1 MPNFEIR
8 SLDSNLTIEMDRY
21 EKLTRIG
28 EGAYG
33 VVFKCRHRDT
43 GDIVAIKKFT
53 DSEEDPVI
61 HRIAMREIRT
71 LKQLKHPNLINL
83 IEVFKRKRRLHL
95 VFQYVDHTLLHELEK
110 HTKGN
115 AVLDLLIP
123 GFTFAS
129 HPPSSSMVLCRL
141 DRLQIRKLTYQL
153 LQAVNF
159 CHAHNCI
166 HRDVKPENI
175 LITKSG
181 QLKLCDFGFARLLTG
196 PGDEYTDYVA
206 TRWYRAPELLV
217 GDTQYGTPVD
227 IWAIGCVVAEML
239 TSLPLWPGRSDLDQL
254 HLITQT
260 LGKQK
265 FALYYDVIK
274 DLGEK
279 FTSLQPPITSKELNF
294 LQDSKLGLASN
305 AVLALPILAFT
316 SASEMPCSSMMLP
329 RSPFFGILSCLS
341 MDPTERLNS
350 EALLKHPYMEM
361 HGRHPHYYHG
371 ELKQVCSSCGDGYNN
386 HGMKKKAERNFIQ
399 NSQNKPVMI
408 NQISTGTM
416 IPRRKYQQQQIPQQ
430 STDRNQTTA
439 TPQNESNS
447 ISPTCFPPTS
457 SITPSFNAG
466 RTNWFVPG
474 VVGQSLYNPS
484 QIGLPALPTNLHLQP
499 IPVTTTSTPSNNN
512 AQSMMM
518 VTGNQKS
525 NLGWKYPKSNQ
536 MIMTSTNSNNSI
548 SYFPNPDIN
557 NNNNNNNNN
566 SSNIDNGHNSNDTNV
581 AHSTLQSNLIGIHL
595 PNI

>member
-1 MPNFEIR
+1 
-8 SLDSNLTIEMDRY
+8 MDRY

-110 HTKGN
+110 HTKGSF
-115 AVLDLLIP
+115 L
-123 GFTFAS
+123 F
-129 HPPSSSMVLCRL
+129 SSL
-141 DRLQIRKLTYQL
+141 
-153 LQAVNF
+153 A
-159 CHAHNCI
+159 
-166 HRDVKPENI
+166 
-175 LITKSG
+175 
-181 QLKLCDFGFARLLTG
+181 G

-260 LGKQK
+260 L
-265 FALYYDVIK
+265 

-294 LQDSKLGLASN
+294 LQ
-305 AVLALPILAFT
+305 
-316 SASEMPCSSMMLP
+316 
-329 RSPFFGILSCLS
+329 SCLS

-474 VVGQSLYNPS
+474 IVGQSLYNPS
-484 QIGLPALPTNLHLQP
+484 QIGLPALPTNPHLQP

-581 AHSTLQSNLIGIHL
+581 AHSTLQSNLIGLHL

>member
-1 MPNFEIR
+1 
-8 SLDSNLTIEMDRY
+8 MDRY

-53 DSEEDPVI
+53 DSEEDPII

-110 HTKGN
+110 HTKG
-115 AVLDLLIP
+115 
-123 GFTFAS
+123 
-129 HPPSSSMVLCRL
+129 L

-217 GDTQYGTPVD
+217 GDTQYGTAVD

-239 TSLPLWPGRSDLDQL
+239 TALPLWPGRSDLDQL

-260 LGKQK
+260 LGDLVPRHREIFEKNCFFK
-265 FALYYDVIK
+265 GYKLTVPENRK

-279 FTSLQPPITSKELNF
+279 FTSLQPPITTKELNF
-294 LQDSKLGLASN
+294 LQ
-305 AVLALPILAFT
+305 
-316 SASEMPCSSMMLP
+316 
-329 RSPFFGILSCLS
+329 SCLS

-350 EALLKHPYMEM
+350 EGLLKHPYMEM
-361 HGRHPHYYHG
+361 HGRQQPQYYHG
-371 ELKQVCSSCGDGYNN
+371 ELKQLPGTGGDSYN
-386 HGMKKKAERNFIQ
+386 HGMKKKVERSFVQ

-408 NQISTGTM
+408 NQINTGT
-416 IPRRKYQQQQIPQQ
+416 IVPRRKYQQQQQQ
-430 STDRNQTTA
+430 SSDRNQTTG
-439 TPQNESNS
+439 TPQNEPNS
-447 ISPTCFPPTS
+447 ISPTCLAPTN
-457 SITPSFNAG
+457 ITPSLNAG

-474 VVGQSLYNPS
+474 IVGQSLYNPS
-484 QIGLPALPTNLHLQP
+484 QIGLPALQTNSHLQP
-499 IPVTTTSTPSNNN
+499 IPVTTSTNNN
-512 AQSMMM
+512 PPSMI
-518 VTGNQKS
+518 TGNQKS
-525 NLGWKYPKSNQ
+525 NMGWKYTRSNQ
-536 MIMTSTNSNNSI
+536 PIPVTLTSSNNSSM
-548 SYFPNPDIN
+548 SYLD
-557 NNNNNNNNN
+557 NN
-566 SSNIDNGHNSNDTNV
+566 STNNTLNVDNGHNPNDTNTT
-581 AHSTLQSNLIGIHL
+581 HNSNLTGIHL

>member
-1 MPNFEIR
+1 
-8 SLDSNLTIEMDRY
+8 MDRY

-71 LKQLKHPNLINL
+71 LKVSCKIVIILIKRLMYTCVVECQLLMEANIQLKHPNLINL

-110 HTKGN
+110 HTKGLTCIKMAEKQN
-115 AVLDLLIP
+115 NFNDPIHLSDRI
-123 GFTFAS
+123 
-129 HPPSSSMVLCRL
+129 SSSVVIWM
-141 DRLQIRKLTYQL
+141 
-153 LQAVNF
+153 
-159 CHAHNCI
+159 CI

-217 GDTQYGTPVD
+217 GDTQYGTAVD

-239 TSLPLWPGRSDLDQL
+239 TALPLWPGRSDLDQL

-260 LGKQK
+260 LG
-265 FALYYDVIK
+265 
-274 DLGEK
+274 DLVPRHREIFEK
-279 FTSLQPPITSKELNF
+279 NCFFKGY
-294 LQDSKLGLASN
+294 KLTVPEN
-305 AVLALPILAFT
+305 
-316 SASEMPCSSMMLP
+316 
-329 RSPFFGILSCLS
+329 RSCLS

-361 HGRHPHYYHG
+361 HGRQQPQYYHG
-371 ELKQVCSSCGDGYNN
+371 ELKQLPGTGGDNYN
-386 HGMKKKAERNFIQ
+386 HGIKKKVERSFVQ

-408 NQISTGTM
+408 NQINAG
-416 IPRRKYQQQQIPQQ
+416 IVVPRRKYQQQ
-430 STDRNQTTA
+430 SSDRNQATG

-447 ISPTCFPPTS
+447 ISPTCYAPTN
-457 SITPSFNAG
+457 ITPNLNAG

-474 VVGQSLYNPS
+474 IVGQSLYNPS
-484 QIGLPALPTNLHLQP
+484 QIGLPALPTNSHLQP
-499 IPVTTTSTPSNNN
+499 IPVTTSTNNN
-512 AQSMMM
+512 PPSII
-518 VTGNQKS
+518 TGNQKS
-525 NLGWKYPKSNQ
+525 NMGWKYTRSNQ
-536 MIMTSTNSNNSI
+536 PVPVTLTSNSNSSMSYLDNNST
-548 SYFPNPDIN
+548 
-557 NNNNNNNNN
+557 NN
-566 SSNIDNGHNSNDTNV
+566 SSNVDNGHNPNDANTTHN
-581 AHSTLQSNLIGIHL
+581 SNLTGIHL

>member
-1 MPNFEIR
+1 
-8 SLDSNLTIEMDRY
+8 MDRY

-110 HTKGN
+110 HTKG
-115 AVLDLLIP
+115 
-123 GFTFAS
+123 
-129 HPPSSSMVLCRL
+129 L

-260 LGKQK
+260 LGDLVPRHREIFEKNCFFK
-265 FALYYDVIK
+265 GYKLIVPENRK
-274 DLGEK
+274 DLSEK

-294 LQDSKLGLASN
+294 LQ
-305 AVLALPILAFT
+305 
-316 SASEMPCSSMMLP
+316 
-329 RSPFFGILSCLS
+329 SCLS

-350 EALLKHPYMEM
+350 ESLLKHPYMEM
-361 HGRHPHYYHG
+361 HGRHPQYYHG
-371 ELKQVCSSCGDGYNN
+371 ELKQVYSSCGDGYNN
-386 HGMKKKAERNFIQ
+386 HGMKKKSERNFPQ

-430 STDRNQTTA
+430 STDRNQTTG
-439 TPQNESNS
+439 TPQNETNS
-447 ISPTCFPPTS
+447 ISPTFFPPTS

-474 VVGQSLYNPS
+474 IVGQSLYNPS
-484 QIGLPALPTNLHLQP
+484 QIGLPALPTNPHLQP
-499 IPVTTTSTPSNNN
+499 IPVTTTSTTSNNN
-512 AQSMMM
+512 PQSMMM

-525 NLGWKYPKSNQ
+525 NLGWKYTKSNQ
-536 MIMTSTNSNNSI
+536 MIIASTNNNNSI
-548 SYFPNPDIN
+548 PYFPNPDSN
-557 NNNNNNNNN
+557 NNNNN
-566 SSNIDNGHNSNDTNV
+566 NIDNGHNSNDTNV
-581 AHSTLQSNLIGIHL
+581 TNNTLQSNLTGLHL

>member
-1 MPNFEIR
+1 
-8 SLDSNLTIEMDRY
+8 MDRY

-110 HTKGN
+110 HTKG
-115 AVLDLLIP
+115 
-123 GFTFAS
+123 
-129 HPPSSSMVLCRL
+129 L

-260 LGKQK
+260 LGDLVPRHREIFEKNCFFK
-265 FALYYDVIK
+265 GYKLIVPENRK

-294 LQDSKLGLASN
+294 LQ
-305 AVLALPILAFT
+305 
-316 SASEMPCSSMMLP
+316 
-329 RSPFFGILSCLS
+329 SCLS

-371 ELKQVCSSCGDGYNN
+371 ELKQVYSSCGDGYNN

-474 VVGQSLYNPS
+474 IVGQSLYNPS
-484 QIGLPALPTNLHLQP
+484 QIGLPALPTNSHLQP
-499 IPVTTTSTPSNNN
+499 IPVTTTSTTSNNN

-548 SYFPNPDIN
+548 SYFPNSDSN

-581 AHSTLQSNLIGIHL
+581 AHTTLQSNSIGLHL